1 MSKFDN
7 RPAQTT
13 DVEELFHLVQA
24 AYKLEIGTSGIA
36 FKCADRYTTRSAVL
50 KDISDMWVIRS
61 GGPNHNIKARS
72 GRQIIAC
79 AKGVIDATNQVID
92 IGPLAVH
99 PDYQVITSNWES
111 NMFLPL

>member
-1 MSKFDN
+1 
-7 RPAQTT
+7 
-13 DVEELFHLVQA
+13 
-24 AYKLEIGTSGIA
+24 
-36 FKCADRYTTRSAVL
+36 
-50 KDISDMWVIRS
+50 MWVIRS

-111 NMFLPL
+111 NMFLPFYYNTSLLPKHISSFFYYRVKVLGPKC

>member
-1 MSKFDN
+1 
-7 RPAQTT
+7 
-13 DVEELFHLVQA
+13 
-24 AYKLEIGTSGIA
+24 
-36 FKCADRYTTRSAVL
+36 
-50 KDISDMWVIRS
+50 MWVIRS

-99 PDYQVITSNWES
+99 PDHQVITSN
-111 NMFLPL
+111 

>member
-1 MSKFDN
+1 
-7 RPAQTT
+7 
-13 DVEELFHLVQA
+13 
-24 AYKLEIGTSGIA
+24 
-36 FKCADRYTTRSAVL
+36 
-50 KDISDMWVIRS
+50 MWVIRS

-111 NMFLPL
+111 NIFLPFFWRIKTSLLHKHISGFFSFRVKVLGLKC